1 MVGGNDARADGTARV
16 WDAQDGHLLFT
27 LTARSVAM
35 PSLAILWGRASALLS
50 ACFSPDGSR
59 IVTAGADG
67 TARVWDALDGRALGM
82 LTGHTSAVN
91 SAVFSSDST
100 RIVTASEDRTARI
113 YAVNFDQLLAR
124 AKRLLPVESGN

>member
-1 MVGGNDARADGTARV
+1 
-16 WDAQDGHLLFT
+16 
-27 LTARSVAM
+27 
-35 PSLAILWGRASALLS
+35 
-50 ACFSPDGSR
+50 
-59 IVTAGADG
+59 
-67 TARVWDALDGRALGM
+67 M